1 MRTKKNS
8 IEGALGYAFLLLKF
22 RLRSEKE
29 IRGRLV
35 KRKIDPQIINK
46 VVDFLKSK
54 NFIDDQLFAKSWI
67 RSRLK
72 RPLGMRR
79 LMQELKLKG
88 VDQAIIE
95 SQIKK
100 AQKDYSESEVV
111 KKLADEKFR
120 KIKGVDRY
128 KVKQR
133 IYRYLHYRGFST
145 DAIIEALRQL
155 SPYADDQK

>member
-1 MRTKKNS
+1 LRTKKKS
-8 IEGALGYAFLLLKF
+8 IESALGYAFLLLKF

-29 IRGRLV
+29 IRARLV

-46 VVDFLKSK
+46 VVDFLKGK

-72 RPLGMRR
+72 RPLGIRR
-79 LMQELKLKG
+79 VTQELKLKG
-88 VDQAIIE
+88 VDQAVIE

-100 AQKDYSESEVV
+100 ARKDYSESEVV
-111 KKLADEKFR
+111 KKLAVDKFR

-128 KVKQR
+128 KAKQR
-133 IYRYLHYRGFST
+133 IYRYLHYRGFSSG
-145 DAIIEALRQL
+145 IITEALREL
-155 SPYADDQK
+155 

>member
-1 MRTKKNS
+1 LRTKKNS

-35 KRKIDPQIINK
+35 RRKIDPQIIRK
-46 VVDFLKSK
+46 VIDFLKSK
-54 NFIDDQLFAKSWI
+54 NFIDDKFFAKSWI

-72 RPLGMRR
+72 RPLGIRR
-79 LMQELKLKG
+79 ITQELKLKG
-88 VDQAIIE
+88 IDQAVIE

-100 AQKDYSESEVV
+100 ARKDYSESEVV
-111 KKLADEKFR
+111 KKLANEKFK

-128 KVKQR
+128 KAKQR
-133 IYRYLHYRGFST
+133 IWRYLHYRGFSSG
-145 DAIIEALRQL
+145 IITEALRQL
-155 SPYADDQK
+155 SPYADDKK

>member
-128 KVKQR
+128 KAKQR
-133 IYRYLHYRGFST
+133 IYRYLHYRGFSSG
-145 DAIIEALRQL
+145 IISEVLRHL
-155 SPYADDQK
+155 SPYADD

>member
-8 IEGALGYAFLLLKF
+8 IESALGYAFLLLKF

-29 IRGRLV
+29 IRGRLE
-35 KRKIDPQIINK
+35 KRKVDPQTIRAVIT
-46 VVDFLKSK
+46 FLKSK
-54 NFIDDQLFAKSWI
+54 NFIDDQLFARSWI

-72 RPLGMRR
+72 RPLGIRR
-79 LMQELKLKG
+79 LRQELKLKG
-88 VDQAIIE
+88 VDQAVIE

-100 AQKDYSESEVV
+100 AQQDYSEPEVV
-111 KKLADEKFR
+111 KKLAVEKFK